1 MIRSMT
7 GYGRGEAADS
17 TYKFRVEIKSV
28 NSKYADITV
37 KGPKIF
43 APYEDKVKACI
54 TKKLRRGKMDVYL
67 SYEALTVSEGMVG
80 VNIPLA
86 SAYREAIG
94 RLAEGLGMDND
105 VSLTTIIRMP
115 DVFGGNNMDVNMDD
129 NWPTLE
135 AAVDMAASQLRDISA
150 REGAYLIE
158 TIRGGKDKIMAKVDE
173 IADRSPVAIEANF
186 AKYRARIEKLLGDTS
201 VDEGRL
207 LQEAAIMSEKYDIN
221 EEIVRL
227 RSHFVRMEE
236 IIAEDD
242 MIGKKLDFLIQE
254 MNRETNTIGSKANDT
269 EISRRVVF
277 IKNEIEKIREQVQNL
292 E

>member
-236 IIAEDD
+236 IITEDD

>member
-94 RLAEGLGMDND
+94 RRPKGWAWTTMLA
-105 VSLTTIIRMP
+105 
-115 DVFGGNNMDVNMDD
+115 
-129 NWPTLE
+129 
-135 AAVDMAASQLRDISA
+135 
-150 REGAYLIE
+150 
-158 TIRGGKDKIMAKVDE
+158 
-173 IADRSPVAIEANF
+173 
-186 AKYRARIEKLLGDTS
+186 
-201 VDEGRL
+201 
-207 LQEAAIMSEKYDIN
+207 
-221 EEIVRL
+221 
-227 RSHFVRMEE
+227 
-236 IIAEDD
+236 
-242 MIGKKLDFLIQE
+242 
-254 MNRETNTIGSKANDT
+254 
-269 EISRRVVF
+269 
-277 IKNEIEKIREQVQNL
+277 
-292 E
+292 